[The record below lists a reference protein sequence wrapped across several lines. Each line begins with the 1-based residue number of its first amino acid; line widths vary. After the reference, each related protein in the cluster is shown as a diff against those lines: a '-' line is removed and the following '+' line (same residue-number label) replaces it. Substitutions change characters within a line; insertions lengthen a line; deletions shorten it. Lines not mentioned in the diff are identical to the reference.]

1 MSQECLTIMLWIAI
15 IVNWILIILNTAEF
29 FRYRKQYSS
38 LSTKLGDLKKELLGN
53 QQQLAYYK
61 SCCYGAEKKA
71 ELLEEELT
79 KLKIKK

>member
-61 SCCYGAEKKA
+61 SRCYGAEKKA

>member
-1 MSQECLTIMLWIAI
+1 MSQECLTIMLWIAL

-61 SCCYGAEKKA
+61 SRCYGAEKKA
-71 ELLEEELT
+71 ELLEDELT

>member
-1 MSQECLTIMLWIAI
+1 MSQECLTIMLWIAL

-53 QQQLAYYK
+53 QQQLDYYK
-61 SCCYGAEKKA
+61 SRCYGAEKKA
-71 ELLEEELT
+71 ELLEDELT

>member
-1 MSQECLTIMLWIAI
+1 MSQECLTIMLWTAI

-29 FRYRKQYSS
+29 IRYRKQYSS
-38 LSTKLGDLKKELLGN
+38 LSIKLGDLKKELLGN

-61 SCCYGAEKKA
+61 SRCYGAEKKA

>member
-1 MSQECLTIMLWIAI
+1 MSQECLTIMLRIAL
-15 IVNWILIILNTAEF
+15 IVNWISIILNTAEF
-29 FRYRKQYSS
+29 IRYRKQYSS

-61 SCCYGAEKKA
+61 SRCYGAEKKA

>member
-1 MSQECLTIMLWIAI
+1 MSQECLTIMLWIAL
-15 IVNWILIILNTAEF
+15 IVTWISMLLNIKEF
-29 FRYRKQYSS
+29 LRYRKRFSS
-38 LSTKLGDLKKELLGN
+38 LCTKLGDLKKELLGN

-61 SCCYGAEKKA
+61 SRCYGAEKKA

>member
-71 ELLEEELT
+71 ELLQDELT